1 MMGFEWEKYEVIN
14 NGHYNLY
21 VFVMCLFPRGIW
33 EWVSSVIDQWQKELS
48 FFYCWKK
55 CKRGLLFCFWVFCFV
70 FVIISSLLLL
80 LFCFEDRVSLCSSR
94 SPEVTM
100 YTRLALNTQKSTC
113 LLSWGQSP
121 APLHQASR
129 RKLLNDDLFIFIL
142 CILVFCL
149 HLWMCT
155 MYTTETRRWLGIL

>member
-1 MMGFEWEKYEVIN
+1 
-14 NGHYNLY
+14 
-21 VFVMCLFPRGIW
+21 
-33 EWVSSVIDQWQKELS
+33 
-48 FFYCWKK
+48 
-55 CKRGLLFCFWVFCFV
+55 LFCFWVFCFV

-149 HLWMCT
+149 HLCVGIRSFGAGVRDSCELSCGCWELNPSFSDQQPVLL
-155 MYTTETRRWLGIL
+155 TTEPSLQTHTRETDNTLVFCICR